1 MAEANPV
8 REVRVELGER
18 SYVVRIGPGV
28 LHGLGPALRELCPA
42 PNAAVITDANV
53 GPLYADRV
61 LASLRGARYETHRV
75 TVPAGDASKSLAQAA
90 RLYDALATAR
100 IERGSPVIA
109 LGGGMVG
116 DLTGFVAA
124 TWLRGVPF
132 VQCSTTVEADVDA
145 GVGGKTGV
153 NHPAGKN
160 LVGAFYQPRLV
171 LMDTETLAT
180 LTDRDFR
187 AGLAESVKHGAIRD
201 AAFFAW
207 HEQNV
212 VRLVARDA
220 AVMPELLARNV
231 RIKADVVAAD
241 EREAGLRA
249 ILNFGHTI
257 GHAVESMMDYKW
269 RHGEC
274 VAAGMVAAARLA
286 VRRTIMDAS
295 DAERLE
301 RLLRALSLPTTI
313 PATIDPDE
321 VVRRT
326 RLDKKV
332 AAGKVRYVLVPRL
345 GETVTRDD
353 IPDADVRAVVDE
365 LRSDS

>member
-1 MAEANPV
+1 MSAPEI

-18 SYVVRIGPGV
+18 SYSVRIGPGI
-28 LHGLGPALRELCPA
+28 LDGLGSAVRALCPA
-42 PNAAVITDANV
+42 PNAAVVTDSNV
-53 GPLYADRV
+53 GPLYAERA
-61 LASLRGARYETHRV
+61 LASLRQAGYEAHLV
-75 TVPAGDASKSLAQAA
+75 TVPAGDGSKSLDQAA
-90 RLYDALATAR
+90 RLYDAMAAAR
-100 IERGSPVIA
+100 IERRSPLIA

-132 VQCSTTVEADVDA
+132 VQCSTTIEADVDA

-171 LMDTETLAT
+171 LMDTTTLDT
-180 LTDRDFR
+180 LEDRDFR

-207 HEQNV
+207 HESHV
-212 VRLVARDA
+212 EPILAHDA
-220 AVMPELLARNV
+220 AALADLLERNV
-231 RIKADVVAAD
+231 RIKAAVVAAD

-257 GHAVESMMDYKW
+257 GHAAESLMHYEW

-274 VAAGMVAAARLA
+274 VAVGMVAVARIA
-286 VRRTIMDAS
+286 VRRGLMADA
-295 DAERLE
+295 DAARITK
-301 RLLRALSLPTTI
+301 LLQTFGLPTGI
-313 PATIDPDE
+313 PAHLSAEDI
-321 VVRRT
+321 VRLT
-326 RLDKKV
+326 KMDKKV
-332 AAGKVRYVLVPRL
+332 AEGRVRFVLVPRF
-345 GETVTRDD
+345 GETVLRDD
-353 IPDADVRAVVDE
+353 ITDADIRTAVEEVRGA
-365 LRSDS
+365 S